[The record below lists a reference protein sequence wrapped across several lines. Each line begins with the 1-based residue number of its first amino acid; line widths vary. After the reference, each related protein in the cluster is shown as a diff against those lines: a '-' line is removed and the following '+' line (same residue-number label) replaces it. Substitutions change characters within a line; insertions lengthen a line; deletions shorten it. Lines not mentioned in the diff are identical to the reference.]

1 MSQTPKEMR
10 HELHRIIS
18 GALAGNGVEAADIY
32 RYRTARFRDEAAT
45 HVVVTTHKLGADPL
59 NQGDQLPYYF
69 FRVMFFARYNDAAS
83 EEAAEDAIDNLE
95 ILAIASLAPAQENDL
110 WESLDF
116 LDGPERTSLQIV
128 SKTYRFAQQ
137 IIKVEI
143 N

>member
-1 MSQTPKEMR
+1 MSHTPQEMR
-10 HELHRIIS
+10 HELHRVLTD
-18 GALAGNGVEAADIY
+18 ALAGNGVEAADIY
-32 RYRTARFRDEAAT
+32 RYRTARFRDEAAS
-45 HVVVTTHKLGADPL
+45 HVVVTTHKVGADPL
-59 NQGDQLPYYF
+59 NQGDQLPFYF
-69 FRVMFFARYNDAAS
+69 YRVMIFARYNDAAS

-95 ILAIASLAPAQENDL
+95 ILAIASLADAEEEDL

-128 SKTYRFAQQ
+128 GKSYRFAQQ